1 MKTLL
6 HAWQYLAKFFLE
18 WEMLQILVIEKV
30 KIHILRLT
38 NVFQKPCPF
47 FDNVEKYDAAIET
60 KNGSMAARCVLD

>member
-1 MKTLL
+1 
-6 HAWQYLAKFFLE
+6 
-18 WEMLQILVIEKV
+18 MLQILVIEKV